1 MPVAESMMLSYLGQI
16 DFAIAVKMV
25 EFVNI
30 SLKLQMGTKEAQGG
44 QGGNYFNRL
53 VEWMGMLLNAHY
65 TNILLLSRDDDK
77 VCSSSR
83 DACHVPSL
91 TSIYKSSL
99 FQVAELVEDV
109 SKTVGD
115 LEASASLCSSVLPL
129 ATLVRDQK
137 CIEPSYANKTY
148 CIEIVEL

>member
-44 QGGNYFNRL
+44 NYFNRL

-83 DACHVPSL
+83 D
-91 TSIYKSSL
+91 
-99 FQVAELVEDV
+99 V
-109 SKTVGD
+109 SH
-115 LEASASLCSSVLPL
+115 S
-129 ATLVRDQK
+129 
-137 CIEPSYANKTY
+137 
-148 CIEIVEL
+148 

>member
-1 MPVAESMMLSYLGQI
+1 VPVAESMMLSYLGQI

-44 QGGNYFNRL
+44 NYFNRL

-77 VCSSSR
+77 
-83 DACHVPSL
+83 
-91 TSIYKSSL
+91 
-99 FQVAELVEDV
+99 VAELVEDV

>member
-1 MPVAESMMLSYLGQI
+1 M
-16 DFAIAVKMV
+16 F
-25 EFVNI
+25 F
-30 SLKLQMGTKEAQGG
+30 
-44 QGGNYFNRL
+44 F
-53 VEWMGMLLNAHY
+53 
-65 TNILLLSRDDDK
+65 SR
-77 VCSSSR
+77 CE
-83 DACHVPSL
+83 PSL
-91 TSIYKSSL
+91 TCIFKSSL

>member
-83 DACHVPSL
+83 D
-91 TSIYKSSL
+91 
-99 FQVAELVEDV
+99 V
-109 SKTVGD
+109 SH
-115 LEASASLCSSVLPL
+115 P
-129 ATLVRDQK
+129 
-137 CIEPSYANKTY
+137 
-148 CIEIVEL
+148 